1 MDLDSYRNF
10 LAIVEAGSLTG
21 AADTVHVAQP
31 ALSKQLKN
39 LENHFGAKL
48 IITTRGSRK
57 LLLTEAGRVLYKKA
71 KYICSLDDLA
81 QTEINNIMGGVRG
94 TLRFSITHSR
104 SAIFIKYA
112 LKQFCQLYPKINCEL
127 YEAGLEEQ
135 IQQLL
140 SGITEIGVLSWPLQN
155 QDDLEILF
163 RRDEQ
168 MVAVFHK
175 NSQWLDSVSSTDTVH
190 IRELNEIPLSI
201 SSGCSKVYQKA
212 CSDLGLVPNILCIC
226 TSRTTAMQWV
236 TEQAAVGLIP
246 IEFDEDLGPDYVVK
260 KVVGANANLFKSVV
274 IVKDRPLSVAA
285 QQFLKFY
292 AKNRNSI
299 QVCDLDEIFKTNS
312 L

>member
-21 AADTVHVAQP
+21 AAETVHVAQP

-48 IITTRGSRK
+48 ILTTRGSRK

-81 QTEINNIMGGVRG
+81 KTEISSIMGGVRG

-104 SAIFIKYA
+104 SAVFIRQA
-112 LKQFCQLYPKINCEL
+112 LKDFCKLYPKITCEM
-127 YEAGLEEQ
+127 YEAGLDEQ

-140 SGITEIGVLSWPLQN
+140 TGITEIGILSWPLQG
-155 QDDLEILF
+155 QEELEMLF

-175 NSQWLDSVSSTDTVH
+175 DSQWLEASESPDTIH
-190 IRELNEIPLSI
+190 IQELNEIPLTI
-201 SSGCSKVYQKA
+201 SSGCNKAYTKA
-212 CSDLGLVPNILCIC
+212 CVDLGIVPNVLCVS
-226 TSRTTAMQWV
+226 TSRTTALEWATLKASV
-236 TEQAAVGLIP
+236 AIIP
-246 IEFDEDLGPDYVVK
+246 VEPDEDLGPDYVVK
-260 KVVGANANLFKSVV
+260 RVMDAHANLFKSVV

-285 QQFLKFY
+285 QHFLKFY
-292 AKNRNSI
+292 AKHRNSV
-299 QVCDLDEIFKTNS
+299 QVCDLDDILKSNA

>member
-21 AADTVHVAQP
+21 AAETVHVAQP

-48 IITTRGSRK
+48 ILTTRGSRK

-81 QTEINNIMGGVRG
+81 KTEISSIMGGVRG
-94 TLRFSITHSR
+94 TLRFSITNSR
-104 SAIFIKYA
+104 SALFIKHA
-112 LKQFCQLYPKINCEL
+112 LREFCQLYPKITCEL
-127 YEAGLEEQ
+127 YEAGLDQQ

-140 SGITEIGVLSWPLQN
+140 TGITEIGILSWPLQG
-155 QDDLEILF
+155 QEELEMLF
-163 RRDEQ
+163 RRDEE

-175 NSQWLDSVSSTDTVH
+175 DCRWLDNVVPSDT
-190 IRELNEIPLSI
+190 ITIKELNEIPLSI
-201 SSGCSKVYQKA
+201 SSGCSKVYQMT
-212 CSDLGLVPNILCIC
+212 CTDLGIVPNILCIS
-226 TSRTTAMQWV
+226 TSRTTSMQWAA
-236 TEQAAVGLIP
+236 EKAAVAIIP
-246 IEFDEDLGPDYVVK
+246 VEPDEDLGPDYVVK
-260 KVVGANANLFKSVV
+260 RVVGAKANLFKSVV

-285 QQFLKFY
+285 QHFLKFY
-292 AKNRNSI
+292 AKHRNSV
-299 QVCDLDEIFKTNS
+299 QVCDLDEILKSNS